1 MSDNFEQFI
10 QQNRAAFEQPGP
22 SSRVWDALEKELS
35 GKEEKGRVVRMLSS
49 NWFKAAV
56 IALLLINAGV
66 LFLFVQHKQQ
76 SRNDVALMIP
86 EMQEAQ
92 VYYSA
97 RIEARLDSI
106 KTYPAGELGLDSAAL
121 KELELKNETYKMLE
135 KELKNNPG
143 NERIRAAIIRYYQ
156 MKLDLLDKILEEMQ
170 SRHAVPGDLKKQYE
184 EKI

>member
-10 QQNRAAFEQPGP
+10 QQNRTAFEQSGP
-22 SSRVWDALEKELS
+22 SPRVWEALEKEL
-35 GKEEKGRVVRMLSS
+35 GQQKKGRVVSMLSS

-56 IALLLINAGV
+56 IALLIINAGV
-66 LFLFVQHKQQ
+66 LFLFVKSRQHQK
-76 SRNDVALMIP
+76 NDLALMLP

-92 VYYSA
+92 VYYSSK
-97 RIEARLDSI
+97 IEARLDSI
-106 KTYPAGELGLDSAAL
+106 RLYPAGEIGLDSAAMR
-121 KELELKNETYKMLE
+121 ELELKNDTYKMLE

-156 MKLDLLDKILEEMQ
+156 LKLDLLDKILEELEAK
-170 SRHAVPGDLKKQYE
+170 HATPGDLKKQYE

>member
-1 MSDNFEQFI
+1 MSDNFERFI
-10 QQNRAAFEQPGP
+10 QQNRAAFDQPGP
-22 SSRVWDALEKELS
+22 SSRVWEAMEKEL
-35 GKEEKGRVVRMLSS
+35 GQQEKGRVVRMLSK

-56 IALLLINAGV
+56 IAVLLINAGV
-66 LFLFVQHKQQ
+66 LFLFVKHRQQ
-76 SRNDVALMIP
+76 ASNNVAVMFP

-92 VYYSA
+92 VYYSS

-106 KTYPAGELGLDSAAL
+106 RSYPADELGLDSTSR
-121 KELELKNETYKMLE
+121 KELELKNDTYKMLE

-156 MKLDLLDKILEEMQ
+156 LKLDLLDKILEDLQE
-170 SRHAVPGDLKKQYE
+170 RHAAPGDLKKRYE

>member
-22 SSRVWDALEKELS
+22 SPRIWDALEKEL
-35 GKEEKGRVVRMLSS
+35 GKKEEKGRVVRMLSS

-66 LFLFVQHKQQ
+66 LFLFVKHKQ
-76 SRNDVALMIP
+76 SRSDVALMIP

-92 VYYSA
+92 VYYSS

-106 KTYPAGELGLDSAAL
+106 KTYPAGELGLDSSAL

-170 SRHAVPGDLKKQYE
+170 AKHAVPGDLKKQYE